1 MKRASVILAGCLLW
15 TCASA
20 HEAIV
25 TEYAPP
31 AVGPYSQGILAGDTL
46 HVAGQIALDV
56 ATGTV
61 PGDIELQTERVL
73 QQIRAIVEAS
83 GMTMANVVA
92 TTVYL
97 ADLDDFSRMNTVYAQ
112 HFPDPAPARSTVEAA
127 RLPRDALIEIS
138 AVAIR

>member
-1 MKRASVILAGCLLW
+1 MARVLAILVGCLLW
-15 TCASA
+15 SWASA

-25 TEYAPP
+25 TEDAPP
-31 AVGPYSQGILAGDTL
+31 AVGPYSQGILVDDIL

-73 QQIRAIVEAS
+73 EQIRAIVEAS

-97 ADLDDFSRMNTVYAQ
+97 ADLDDFSRMNAVYA
-112 HFPDPAPARSTVEAA
+112 HFFPDPTPARSTVEVA
-127 RLPRDALIEIS
+127 RLPRDALIEVS